1 MATHYDVLGVG
12 RRASTDEIQQ
22 AYRRLA
28 LLHHPDV
35 APDADPARMAAIN
48 GAWDVLGDPAR
59 RHAYDRALGTAE
71 PPPGPA
77 PRPDPGW
84 QPLADSDDED
94 WQADLLDDEPVRP
107 APPRRPSDV
116 LVMVPVVLV
125 GLAVALFF
133 FSTMSG
139 STGLRTM
146 SMLLMPVSGVGFVAA
161 PLFVMVR
168 SRDRSGD

>member
-1 MATHYDVLGVG
+1 MATHYEVLGVAWQ
-12 RRASTDEIQQ
+12 ASAEEIQQ

-35 APDADPARMAAIN
+35 APDGDPARMAAIN
-48 GAWDVLGDPAR
+48 GAWDVLGDPGR
-59 RHAYDRALGTAE
+59 RRTYDLAVGIAE
-71 PPPGPA
+71 TGRDPAPPPV
-77 PRPDPGW
+77 PGW
-84 QPLADSDDED
+84 RPLDDD
-94 WQADLLDDEPVRP
+94 DDPDADLLDDEPVRP
-107 APPRRPSDV
+107 PPPRRPSDL
-116 LVMVPVVLV
+116 LVMAPVLLV

-139 STGLRTM
+139 STGLRTV
-146 SMLLMPVSGVGFVAA
+146 SMMLVPVSGVGFVAA